1 MQAMSHREGHK
12 QAMSHREEHKQEL
25 ADRKPSKKPTL
36 RDDRGMTTAE
46 YAVGTVAAA
55 TLGGVLIKV
64 FSDQGVFDLILQII
78 LWILRTSTGLG
89 G

>member
-1 MQAMSHREGHK
+1 MQAMSN
-12 QAMSHREEHKQEL
+12 REENKQEL
-25 ADRKPSKKPTL
+25 ADRKVSKKSVL
-36 RDDRGMTTAE
+36 HDDRGMTTAE

-78 LWILRTSTGLG
+78 LWILRTFTNMG

>member
-1 MQAMSHREGHK
+1 MQEMTNQEDTK
-12 QAMSHREEHKQEL
+12 QGL
-25 ADRKPSKKPTL
+25 AAQNSKTTSL
-36 RDDRGMTTAE
+36 AHDDRGMTTAE

-64 FSDQGVFDLILQII
+64 FNDQGVFDLILQII
-78 LWILRTSTGLG
+78 LWILKTFTGLG